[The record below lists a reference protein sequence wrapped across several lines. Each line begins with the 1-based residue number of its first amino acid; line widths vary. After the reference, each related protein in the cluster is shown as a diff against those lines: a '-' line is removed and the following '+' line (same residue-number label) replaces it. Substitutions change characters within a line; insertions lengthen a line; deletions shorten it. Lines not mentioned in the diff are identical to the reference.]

1 MTSQK
6 PCADNKSTNRRFGTA
21 RDAWQQNQDEA
32 VEEKRY
38 NQGRSV
44 AEAQVFEDEFEGA
57 EGDGGVRD
65 PTEFDVLPARS
76 QKCEDEGERAVHD
89 RANHGEARRS
99 QFKAA

>member
-1 MTSQK
+1 M
-6 PCADNKSTNRRFGTA
+6 A
-21 RDAWQQNQDEA
+21 RDAWEQNEDEA

-65 PTEFDVLPARS
+65 PTEFDVLPPRS
-76 QKCEDEGERAVHD
+76 QKCEDDGESAVHD
-89 RANHGEARRS
+89 GAYHGEARRS
-99 QFKAA
+99 QLEASCG